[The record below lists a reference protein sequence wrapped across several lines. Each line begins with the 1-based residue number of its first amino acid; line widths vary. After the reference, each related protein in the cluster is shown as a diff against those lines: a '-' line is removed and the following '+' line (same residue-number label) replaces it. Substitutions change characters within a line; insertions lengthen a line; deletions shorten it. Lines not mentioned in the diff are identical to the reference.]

1 MGSKI
6 HDIISII
13 YLRSFKDTIEDI
25 HPFPIEIDNEKEYI
39 IEYIDDK

>member
-13 YLRSFKDTIEDI
+13 YLRSFKDIIKDI
-25 HPFPIEIDNEKEYI
+25 YLFPIEIDDEKEYI
-39 IEYIDDK
+39 IEYIDNK